1 MVIICF
7 CISYYSI
14 NVLLWRAFHLICP
27 FLLYIMLACLVENFK
42 LLFWTFFVHVYELT
56 CTRVRVCVCV
66 CVCVCGEI
74 SAMYA
79 QTLSVWPS
87 CSQELS
93 DFKHIS
99 SHTFW
104 CFRQYL
110 FLCFSFSLLY
120 SINII
125 YIHVYSIHAC
135 VCACLRWRCI
145 DWSYHFHKIKC
156 CLVCL
161 RTTYWCTTGLFS
173 QRGHRELPVDSYCHL
188 ANSSSRRP

>member
-1 MVIICF
+1 MKILNYCF
-7 CISYYSI
+7 ELCLYMFMNSQAHVCLERSQ
-14 NVLLWRAFHLICP
+14 LLMHKH
-27 FLLYIMLACLVENFK
+27 CLCD
-42 LLFWTFFVHVYELT
+42 L
-56 CTRVRVCVCV
+56 
-66 CVCVCGEI
+66 
-74 SAMYA
+74 
-79 QTLSVWPS
+79 S

-99 SHTFW
+99 GHTFW

-125 YIHVYSIHAC
+125 IYIYIYIYIYMYILYMHVC
-135 VCACLRWRCI
+135 VCLRWMCI
-145 DWSYHFHKIKC
+145 DWFYHFHKMKC

-188 ANSSSRRP
+188 ANSSSRKP